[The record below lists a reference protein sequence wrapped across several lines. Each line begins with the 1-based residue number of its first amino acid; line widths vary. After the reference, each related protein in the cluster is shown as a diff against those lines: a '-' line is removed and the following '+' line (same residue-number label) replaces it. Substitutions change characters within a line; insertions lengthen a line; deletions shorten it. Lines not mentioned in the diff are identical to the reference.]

1 MSQIQI
7 SLPNEPKKHTELLI
21 SAINEK
27 LDIKNM
33 ILLEGPTNS
42 LIIIRCQ
49 RNIVPKVL
57 EVLNEVGVGIE
68 FGIIDI
74 LKLQAT
80 VPELKEDQLDVSEEL
95 SSRIS
100 VEEIESSIKEG
111 MELDITYYLFIILA
125 ALIAGAGLILNSTA
139 IIIGAMII
147 SPLMGPILGVSYGI
161 ISKNYLLVKKGI
173 LGQILS
179 VLIAIVIGFL
189 LAIVALLVYS
199 SPSIT
204 PEMMNR
210 NFPTIFDLIVSIA
223 AGLAIGFAITG
234 IIQSSLVGIAIAVSL
249 MPPAVNIGVTLIYGN
264 MLLSFGSF
272 VLLLSNILAINFMA
286 ILILRFK
293 KMKILEK
300 NYPFW
305 KGPEEKV
312 GHLSIG
318 VKVVKK
324 KPKKAK

>member
-7 SLPNEPKKHTELLI
+7 SLPNEPKKHTEILI

-49 RNIVPKVL
+49 RNIVSKVL

-111 MELDITYYLFIILA
+111 MELDINYYLFIILA

-161 ISKNYLLVKKGI
+161 VSKNYLLVKKGI
-173 LGQILS
+173 LG
-179 VLIAIVIGFL
+179 
-189 LAIVALLVYS
+189 
-199 SPSIT
+199 
-204 PEMMNR
+204 
-210 NFPTIFDLIVSIA
+210 
-223 AGLAIGFAITG
+223 
-234 IIQSSLVGIAIAVSL
+234 
-249 MPPAVNIGVTLIYGN
+249 
-264 MLLSFGSF
+264 
-272 VLLLSNILAINFMA
+272 
-286 ILILRFK
+286 
-293 KMKILEK
+293 
-300 NYPFW
+300 
-305 KGPEEKV
+305 
-312 GHLSIG
+312 
-318 VKVVKK
+318 
-324 KPKKAK
+324 